1 MNISELI
8 PVTYAG
14 QKVLTGKCL
23 AEILGCSPNRL
34 RDNLRHHKAD
44 FIPGKHFFKIT
55 GSALTALKDDM
66 LKVEDALNNPALS
79 SLFNATQSLIL
90 WTKDGCQYHCNLIR
104 KPEVTAAFNELCKLY
119 FVEDSHNDA
128 IALFDIPEFGQ
139 LRWVIIDGDPW
150 FVVADL
156 CRILDIQ
163 NPSDVV
169 AKQIEDN
176 EKMKI
181 NENGVTVDPRLNCSP
196 FMHEIN
202 VVNEPGL
209 YRLIF
214 LSRKDNA
221 KKFQR
226 IIYHEILPSIRK
238 KGYYVAPNAK
248 MPTDTFQPQIDELKE
263 TVAALEI
270 IYREVMEGKLSAL
283 ECADKLVAVA
293 KDIQNPDSK
302 DKVLLQAANF
312 IIGKKI
318 F

>member
-1 MNISELI
+1 MEIQNLV

-150 FVVADL
+150 FVAADV
-156 CRILDIQ
+156 CKILELDNVSQ
-163 NPSDVV
+163 AVSRL
-169 AKQIEDN
+169 AEGIELTSF
-176 EKMKI
+176 KMMSGTQMR
-181 NENGVTVDPRLNCSP
+181 EML
-196 FMHEIN
+196 

-214 LSRKDNA
+214 ASRKPEARD
-221 KKFQR
+221 FQDKV
-226 IIYHEILPSIRK
+226 YHEILPSIRK